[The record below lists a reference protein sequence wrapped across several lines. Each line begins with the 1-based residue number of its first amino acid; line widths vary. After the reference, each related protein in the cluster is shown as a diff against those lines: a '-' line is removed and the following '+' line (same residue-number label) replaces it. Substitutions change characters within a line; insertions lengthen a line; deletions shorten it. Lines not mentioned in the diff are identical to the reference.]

1 MISSQGIPTIGV
13 QPLSPSQTA
22 VMNVYAI
29 HVANTN
35 AFIVLPLCVFEVS
48 AWVTLQRRGLLPD
61 PQARL
66 S

>member
-1 MISSQGIPTIGV
+1 MSQGIPTIGV

-35 AFIVLPLCVFEVS
+35 AVIMRSLRLVLRAGHSFLARS
-48 AWVTLQRRGLLPD
+48 LRSRRAPRRDFGL
-61 PQARL
+61 
-66 S
+66 